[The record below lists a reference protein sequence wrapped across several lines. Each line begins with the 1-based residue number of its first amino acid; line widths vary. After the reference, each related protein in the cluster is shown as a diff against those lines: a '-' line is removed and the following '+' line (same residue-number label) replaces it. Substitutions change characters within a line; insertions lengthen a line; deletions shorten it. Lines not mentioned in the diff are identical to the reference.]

1 MKKYHLLCQL
11 AAFIPAVIM
20 SFIAFDFS
28 VNAQENNSSN
38 NNANQTPTVS
48 LTPKSSPTPIPLSEV
63 VTQAETTS
71 KKLQETQTNFSKNP
85 SVAVIQDELPKLA
98 AELDARMTETNR
110 LLTAQPSLETLRK
123 VEQDWKSLASVI
135 PDWKKDLR
143 TQAAVLDNQLG
154 QLNDLVN
161 KWQLTFDATNDAEI
175 PPEISERIA
184 ATISAIKQTQKQVEE
199 RRAQLLTL
207 QNRIS
212 EQEARINDTLET
224 ISRVREEALS
234 HLFVKDSPAIWNVRS
249 SVGLVNDLV
258 QETKNSITEQMVA
271 LSEYA
276 NRKSDRFIL
285 HGIILL
291 LLTGGLY
298 WARRGVRPKVEEE
311 PKLKQATVVFEYPFA
326 TALILTILL
335 SGWFYPQVP
344 RILNSLL
351 GAAALIPGVII
362 LRQLIE
368 KSLFPILNALM
379 VFYFVDRL
387 REITTSLPVVSR
399 VLFLAEMLGAI
410 IFLVWILRSK
420 RLSNK
425 IEVNE
430 ERRAQLLTL
439 QNRISEQEAR
449 INDTL
454 ETISRV
460 REEALSHLF
469 VKDSPAIWNVRS
481 SVGLVNDLVQETKN
495 SITEQMVAL
504 SEYANRKSDR
514 FILHGIILL
523 LLTGGLYWARRGVRP
538 KVEEEPKLKQATVVF
553 EYPFATALILTI
565 LLSGWFYPQ
574 VPRILNS
581 LLGAAALIPGV
592 IILRQLIEKSLFP
605 ILNALM
611 VFYFVDRLREITTS
625 LPVVSRVL
633 FLAEMLGA
641 IIFLVWILRSKR
653 LSNKIEVKHQ
663 RIFTLIKKIIPFAL
677 AIFTGAFI
685 ANVLGFVSLAR
696 IVGNGVLGS
705 AYVGLTLYAAIRI
718 AESLLLFAVRVRPF
732 SSLGMV
738 KTHRR
743 MLQDKILRVLRWL
756 AMIIWA
762 ILTLNLLSVR
772 EPVFTFIT
780 DILTAKLTVGSISI
794 SLGDVIA
801 FVVTVWLAFVI
812 SRFVRFILEEDV
824 YPRVNLA
831 GGIPYAISTIAHY
844 VVLLIGFFMAVA
856 ALGIDLTKFTIL
868 AGAFGVGLGFGLQN
882 IVNNFVS
889 GLILLFERPV
899 KVGDVIQ
906 LGEQQG
912 DLKRI
917 GLRASVIRTL
927 QGSEVIV
934 PNGQLISEQ
943 VINWTFSDEQRRLE
957 INVGVAYGNNPTEI
971 IKLLTKSVSEHPDV
985 LKEPAPGCLFLG
997 FGDNSL
1003 DFQARAWTSSTS
1015 QWVSVKSDLAVLMHD
1030 ALRDANIEIPFP
1042 QRDLHLKNVDEEM
1055 LKRISRENSFIIKKE
1070 QNQLTND
1077 GETQK

>member
-1 MKKYHLLCQL
+1 MCQL

-184 ATISAIKQTQKQVEE
+184 ATISAIKQTQKQV
-199 RRAQLLTL
+199 
-207 QNRIS
+207 
-212 EQEARINDTLET
+212 
-224 ISRVREEALS
+224 
-234 HLFVKDSPAIWNVRS
+234 
-249 SVGLVNDLV
+249 
-258 QETKNSITEQMVA
+258 
-271 LSEYA
+271 
-276 NRKSDRFIL
+276 
-285 HGIILL
+285 
-291 LLTGGLY
+291 
-298 WARRGVRPKVEEE
+298 
-311 PKLKQATVVFEYPFA
+311 
-326 TALILTILL
+326 
-335 SGWFYPQVP
+335 
-344 RILNSLL
+344 
-351 GAAALIPGVII
+351 
-362 LRQLIE
+362 
-368 KSLFPILNALM
+368 
-379 VFYFVDRL
+379 
-387 REITTSLPVVSR
+387 
-399 VLFLAEMLGAI
+399 
-410 IFLVWILRSK
+410 
-420 RLSNK
+420 
-425 IEVNE
+425 E